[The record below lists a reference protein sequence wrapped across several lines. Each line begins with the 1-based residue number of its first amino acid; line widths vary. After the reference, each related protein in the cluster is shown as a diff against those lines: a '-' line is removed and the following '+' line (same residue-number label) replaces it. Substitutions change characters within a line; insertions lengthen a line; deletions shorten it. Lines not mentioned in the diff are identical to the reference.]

1 MTETPFSYNIRGINE
16 FSVTTA
22 DVAVLGCAWSCRHG
36 RQNDLVAQGGNLL
49 GFGRV
54 VGGDAGDGSGEGK
67 DESES
72 ANSVLHNVVTP
83 LYRKQFFVTYLLTLR
98 SIVKKW
104 RRSNILN
111 VYRYYI
117 TDAITPVTLVLSR

>member
-1 MTETPFSYNIRGINE
+1 
-16 FSVTTA
+16 
-22 DVAVLGCAWSCRHG
+22 
-36 RQNDLVAQGGNLL
+36 
-49 GFGRV
+49 V
-54 VGGDAGDGSGEGK
+54 VGGDAGDRSGEGK

>member
-1 MTETPFSYNIRGINE
+1 MTETSFSYNIRGINK
-16 FSVTTA
+16 FSVAAA
-22 DVAVLGCAWSCRHG
+22 DVAVLRCAWRCRHG

-49 GFGRV
+49 SFGRV
-54 VGGDAGDGSGEGK
+54 VGGDAGDCSGDGEDEG
-67 DESES
+67 EN

-83 LYRKQFFVTYLLTLR
+83 LHRKQFFATYLLTLR

-117 TDAITPVTLVLSR
+117 TAAITPVTLVPSR